1 MQVVQEDTKKTPLS
15 MEEALTNMDPTRD
28 LVLLEVHMMEKE
40 RELATL
46 APKDKMI
53 TRVIR
58 IRWVIK
64 EKVTKA

>member
-15 MEEALTNMDPTRD
+15 MGEAITNMDLTRA

-53 TRVIR
+53 TRIMR
-58 IRWVIK
+58 TWQVIK